1 MAQTQKVTYKDA
13 GVDIERGD
21 EFVERIK
28 ARVRS
33 TYGDRV
39 VSGVGGFAALYK
51 ITEDKLLATG
61 TDGCGTKVK
70 IAQGLNKHD
79 TIGIDLVAMCVND
92 IICTGATPLFF
103 LDYLATGKLELQT
116 AEDIIKGVVE
126 GCKQS
131 GCALIGGETAEMPG
145 VYDAG
150 EYDLAGF
157 AVGEVFKKDLI
168 DGSKVKE
175 GDTLFALPSSGV
187 HSNGYSLVRKL
198 IKENETELLE
208 EALTPT
214 RIYWNVVK
222 EIHSLVTG
230 MANITGGGLE
240 NIPRINMAFDYAVD
254 YLPSLDEIPPIFGEL
269 VKRSGLDGADLYRT
283 FNMGVG
289 FVLCTNQ
296 PEKLTA
302 KLKGLKQPFWKI
314 GHVTKGRGM
323 TVVKTKNH
331 AFEC

>member
-1 MAQTQKVTYKDA
+1 MAQPQKITYKDA

-21 EFVERIK
+21 AFVERIK
-28 ARVRS
+28 SRVKS

-39 VSGVGGFAALYK
+39 VSGVGGFAALYQ
-51 ITEDKLLATG
+51 ITQDKLLATG

-70 IAQGLNKHD
+70 VAQSLNKHD

-92 IICTGATPLFF
+92 IICTGAKPLFF
-103 LDYLATGKLELQT
+103 LDYLATGKLELDV

-126 GCKQS
+126 GCLQS

-145 VYDAG
+145 VYGAG

-157 AVGEVFKKDLI
+157 AVGEVMKADLL
-168 DGSKVKE
+168 DGSKVRE

-198 IKENETELLE
+198 VEPSERALLE
-208 EALTPT
+208 QALTPT

-222 EIHSLVTG
+222 ELHGLVNG

-240 NIPRINMAFDYAVD
+240 NVPRMNMNLDYAVD
-254 YLPSLDEIPPIFGEL
+254 FLPGLDEIPPVFSEL
-269 VKRSGLDGADLYRT
+269 VKRSNLDGAELYRT

-289 FVLCTNQ
+289 FVLSTHE
-296 PEKLTA
+296 PVELAA
-302 KLKGLKQPFWKI
+302 KLDQLGEKYWKI
-314 GHVTKGRGM
+314 GRVVKGNGM
-323 TVVKTKNH
+323 TVVRTGKYE
-331 AFEC
+331 FSC